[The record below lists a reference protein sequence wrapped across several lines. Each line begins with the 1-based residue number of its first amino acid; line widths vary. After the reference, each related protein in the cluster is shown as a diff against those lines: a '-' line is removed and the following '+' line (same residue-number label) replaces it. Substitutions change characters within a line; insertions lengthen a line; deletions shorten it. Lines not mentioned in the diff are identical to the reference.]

1 MSPCCHNIFALKE
14 RESLDAFEK
23 GMGTVLRNAWS
34 HIEALQTTD
43 IPLLVQY
50 ITGVSE

>member
-1 MSPCCHNIFALKE
+1 MRLRYKV

-23 GMGTVLRNAWS
+23 GMGIVLRNAWN
-34 HIEALQTTD
+34 HTEALQTTD

-50 ITGVSE
+50 ISEVGGWVDE